1 MMEGL
6 FNDNGIGELEQK
18 VESLI
23 QTFKEMKD
31 ERERLRTRVETL
43 ETENRELGETMKGL
57 QGEKEVIMDKVKN
70 ILEKVERI
78 QV

>member
-1 MMEGL
+1 MEGL

>member
-1 MMEGL
+1 
-6 FNDNGIGELEQK
+6 
-18 VESLI
+18 
-23 QTFKEMKD
+23 MKD
-31 ERERLRTRVETL
+31 EKERLRTRVETL
-43 ETENRELGETMKGL
+43 ETENRELGERMKGL